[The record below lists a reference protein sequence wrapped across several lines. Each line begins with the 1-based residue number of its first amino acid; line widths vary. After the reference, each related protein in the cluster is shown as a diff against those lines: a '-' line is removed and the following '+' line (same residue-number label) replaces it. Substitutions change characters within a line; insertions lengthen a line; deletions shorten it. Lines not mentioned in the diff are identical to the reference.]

1 MAVQHRMLACVA
13 VLAMSVLLAACGEQ
27 PQQGAAA
34 SDAPVP
40 SVVVAPVVSTPVSF
54 AVEFVGQTQAVQKV
68 DLRARVTG
76 FLLKRGFEEGG
87 RVAEGDLLFA
97 IDQAEYAAARDAAAA
112 RLARAEATLLED
124 NQNLERYR
132 ILAERGTASEARLDE
147 AIAKQGQSN
156 ADVTAARADLARAN
170 LDLGYTDIVSPVSG
184 HIGRSSVD
192 VGNLI
197 GPDTGVL
204 ATVVILDPIQV
215 VFSISERDFLNYREA
230 VRDGTARTFAPYVRL
245 SNDALYSHPGK
256 LDFIDVQVDPSVGA
270 IQARAQFPNPDG
282 LLLPGQF
289 VSVVLEGAEPET
301 QIVVPQA
308 AVQANQI
315 GPFVMVVDAD
325 NQLDLRQIKTG
336 QRSGPWIVVAEGLEV
351 GETIV
356 VEGIQKVRPGAT
368 VNPVQQASIQAGTQ
382 ASAPVQ

>member
-1 MAVQHRMLACVA
+1 MLAWVA
-13 VLAMSVLLAACGEQ
+13 VPAVSVLLAACGEQ
-27 PQQGAAA
+27 PEQGAAA
-34 SDAPVP
+34 SDAPLP
-40 SVVVAPVVSTPVSF
+40 SVVVAPVVSSPVSF

-76 FLLKRGFEEGG
+76 FLLERGFQEGG
-87 RVAEGDLLFA
+87 TVSEGDPLFV

-124 NQNLERYR
+124 DKNLERYR
-132 ILAERGTASEARLDE
+132 ILAEGGTASEARLDE

-156 ADVTAARADLARAN
+156 ADVTSARADLARAD
-170 LDLGYTDIVSPVSG
+170 LDLGYTDIVSPISG

-204 ATVVILDPIQV
+204 ATVVTLDPIQV
-215 VFSISERDFLNYREA
+215 VFSVSERDFLTYREA
-230 VRDGTARTFAPYVRL
+230 VRDGKERAFAPYVRL
-245 SNDALYSHPGK
+245 SNDALYAHRGE

-270 IQARAQFPNPDG
+270 IQARARFPNPDG

-289 VSVVLEGAEPET
+289 VSVILEGAEPET

-315 GPFVMVVDAD
+315 GPFVMVIDAD

-336 QRSGPWIVVAEGLEV
+336 QRSGPWIVVADGLEV

-368 VNPVQQASIQAGTQ
+368 VNPVQQASTQAG
-382 ASAPVQ
+382 APVQ

>member
-1 MAVQHRMLACVA
+1 MAVQHRLLACVA
-13 VLAMSVLLAACGEQ
+13 VLAASVLLAACGEQ

-40 SVVVAPVVSTPVSF
+40 SVVVAPVVSAPVSF

-76 FLLKRGFEEGG
+76 FLRKRGFQEGG
-87 RVAEGDLLFA
+87 TVAEGDVLFA

-156 ADVTAARADLARAN
+156 ADMTAARADLARAD
-170 LDLGYTDIVSPVSG
+170 LDLGYTNIVSPVSG

-204 ATVVILDPIQV
+204 ATVVTLDPIQV
-215 VFSISERDFLNYREA
+215 VFSVSERDFLNFKEA

-245 SNDALYSHPGK
+245 SNDALYAHRGK

-289 VSVVLEGAEPET
+289 VSVILEGAEPEM

-315 GPFVMVVDAD
+315 GPFVMVIDAD
-325 NQLDLRQIKTG
+325 NQLELRQIRTG
-336 QRSGPWIVVAEGLEV
+336 QRSGTWIVVTDGLEV

-368 VNPVQQASIQAGTQ
+368 VNPVQQASTQAG
-382 ASAPVQ
+382 APVQ